1 MFSVSLKKI
10 LKYLNV
16 LGNSFRTEASW
27 TGCAFCHGLIMF
39 SSPGTAAPVSG
50 GVDGVEGG

>member
-10 LKYLNV
+10 LKYFNV
-16 LGNSFRTEASW
+16 LGNSFGTEASW